1 MSQRSFSNE
10 RYRKDAK
17 IGSTRKS
24 ASSAK
29 PIRKQGT
36 AESSVKSSSSKSSSS
51 KASSA
56 KGSSKERP
64 KPKDG
69 IERDWSGLPTSP
81 QIKKW
86 RRVWWVLLLSGLAII
101 GMTYVVP
108 EFRNNNEVARIT
120 SFIVLALSMVA
131 VSIDLVIIRKL
142 RKELMAAAEKK
153 SAKKSGKADKGD
165 PSGKANAKGD
175 AGGKADATPA
185 TSDNET
191 LAKKAGKDAS

>member
-1 MSQRSFSNE
+1 MTQRSFSNE

-29 PIRKQGT
+29 PIRKQGS
-36 AESSVKSSSSKSSSS
+36 AESSAKSSASKSSSS
-51 KASSA
+51 K
-56 KGSSKERP
+56 GSSSKARP
-64 KPKDG
+64 TPKDG

-101 GMTYVVP
+101 GMTYAVP
-108 EFRNNNEVARIT
+108 EFRDNNDVARIT
-120 SFIVLALSMVA
+120 SFTVLALSMVA

-142 RKELMAAAEKK
+142 RKELLAAAEKK
-153 SAKKSGKADKGD
+153 SAKKSGKAV
-165 PSGKANAKGD
+165 KGD
-175 AGGKADATPA
+175 AAGKGVAAGNADAKQA
-185 TSDNET
+185 TSDNES
-191 LAKKAGKDAS
+191 LAKKSGKDAS

>member
-1 MSQRSFSNE
+1 MTQRSFSNE

-29 PIRKQGT
+29 PVRKQG
-36 AESSVKSSSSKSSSS
+36 SVEVSSKPASS
-51 KASSA
+51 KKSGA
-56 KGSSKERP
+56 KP
-64 KPKDG
+64 VPKDG

-108 EFRNNNEVARIT
+108 EFRNNNDVARIA
-120 SFIVLALSMVA
+120 SFAVLALSMTA

-142 RKELMAAAEKK
+142 RKELMAAVDKKAGKK
-153 SAKKSGKADKGD
+153 SPKGEAKKSGK
-165 PSGKANAKGD
+165 
-175 AGGKADATPA
+175 
-185 TSDNET
+185 
-191 LAKKAGKDAS
+191 DAS

>member
-1 MSQRSFSNE
+1 MTQRSFSNE

-29 PIRKQGT
+29 PIRKQGS
-36 AESSVKSSSSKSSSS
+36 AESSAKSSASKSWSSKGGSSS
-51 KASSA
+51 KA
-56 KGSSKERP
+56 RP
-64 KPKDG
+64 TPKDG

-101 GMTYVVP
+101 GMTYAVP
-108 EFRNNNEVARIT
+108 EFRDNNDVARIT
-120 SFIVLALSMVA
+120 SFTVLALSMVA

-142 RKELMAAAEKK
+142 RKELLAAAEKK
-153 SAKKSGKADKGD
+153 SAKKSGKAVKGDSADKGD
-165 PSGKANAKGD
+165 AA
-175 AGGKADATPA
+175 GKADAKQA
-185 TSDNET
+185 TSDNES
-191 LAKKAGKDAS
+191 LAKKSGKDAS